1 MRIGRENRRGKTRER
16 RGGALPALLAVLALI
31 GQLLIPGA
39 ALAYEAQVGRGPLIV
54 MCTADGLVAVSP
66 AEAPDHGKGFGGL
79 KCHDCVMAS
88 VAAIGADL
96 PLSAPVRYAAR
107 IAIAPPG
114 QDRPQTRSR
123 APPRPPSTAPPITLN
138 A

>member
-1 MRIGRENRRGKTRER
+1 MGIGRENRRRKTS
-16 RGGALPALLAVLALI
+16 GALPALVAALALVV
-31 GQLLIPGA
+31 QLLIPA
-39 ALAYEAQVGRGPLIV
+39 ASMAYEARAGHAPLIM
-54 MCTADGLVAVSP
+54 MCTADGLVAVSSDNQP
-66 AEAPDHGKGFGGL
+66 GHGKGFAGL

-96 PLSAPVRYAAR
+96 PVSTPLRYAAR
-107 IAIAPPG
+107 IETALPG